1 MSVTG
6 CQLVIKKINQ
16 GDQAV
21 NNNPPSKEPLL
32 GPRVLELLFQGE
44 EELTGDLGSSGLLQN
59 TRMNIDLQNDYNK
72 KSKHANKTST
82 KKLISGN

>member
-21 NNNPPSKEPLL
+21 NNNQPSKEPLL

-59 TRMNIDLQNDYNK
+59 TRMNIDLRND
-72 KSKHANKTST
+72 
-82 KKLISGN
+82 

>member
-1 MSVTG
+1 MSVTES
-6 CQLVIKKINQ
+6 QLLIKKINQ

-32 GPRVLELLFQGE
+32 GPRVLELPFQGE

-59 TRMNIDLQNDYNK
+59 TRMNLDLRHDKQKNPNMQ
-72 KSKHANKTST
+72 T
-82 KKLISGN
+82 KQAPRN

>member
-1 MSVTG
+1 MSVKR
-6 CQLVIKKINQ
+6 CQLLIKKINQ

-59 TRMNIDLQNDYNK
+59 TRMNIDLPNDQQKNP
-72 KSKHANKTST
+72 NMQT
-82 KKLISGN
+82 KQAPRN

>member
-1 MSVTG
+1 MSVTES
-6 CQLVIKKINQ
+6 QLLIKKINQ

-59 TRMNIDLQNDYNK
+59 TRMNIDLRHDKQKNPNMQ
-72 KSKHANKTST
+72 T
-82 KKLISGN
+82 KQAPRN

>member
-1 MSVTG
+1 MS
-6 CQLVIKKINQ
+6 
-16 GDQAV
+16 DQAV

-59 TRMNIDLQNDYNK
+59 TRMNIDLPNDQQKNP
-72 KSKHANKTST
+72 NMQT
-82 KKLISGN
+82 KQAPRN

>member
-1 MSVTG
+1 MSVTR
-6 CQLVIKKINQ
+6 CQLLIKKINQ

-72 KSKHANKTST
+72 KIQTCKQNKHQEIN
-82 KKLISGN
+82 IR

>member
-32 GPRVLELLFQGE
+32 GPQVLELLFQGE

-59 TRMNIDLQNDYNK
+59 TRMNIDLRHD
-72 KSKHANKTST
+72 
-82 KKLISGN
+82 

>member
-1 MSVTG
+1 MSVTR
-6 CQLVIKKINQ
+6 CQLLIKKINQ

-32 GPRVLELLFQGE
+32 GQRVLELLFQGE

-59 TRMNIDLQNDYNK
+59 TRMNIDLPNDQQKNP
-72 KSKHANKTST
+72 NMQT
-82 KKLISGN
+82 KQAPRN

>member
-1 MSVTG
+1 MSVTR
-6 CQLVIKKINQ
+6 CQLLIKKINQ

-59 TRMNIDLQNDYNK
+59 TRMNIDLRHDKQKNPNMQ
-72 KSKHANKTST
+72 T
-82 KKLISGN
+82 KQAPRN

>member
-32 GPRVLELLFQGE
+32 GPRILELLFQGE

-59 TRMNIDLQNDYNK
+59 TRMNIDLRHDKQKNPNMQ
-72 KSKHANKTST
+72 T
-82 KKLISGN
+82 KQAPRN

>member
-16 GDQAV
+16 GDQAA

-32 GPRVLELLFQGE
+32 GPRILELLFQGE

-59 TRMNIDLQNDYNK
+59 TRMNIDLPNDQQKNP
-72 KSKHANKTST
+72 NMQT
-82 KKLISGN
+82 KQAPRN